1 MKTKLCAFLSVIL
14 ICLVVANLVVI
25 HKRAVYIEPRENLL
39 ATAPSV
45 EEIKIEEEPI
55 VYDGLTYD
63 ELVDK
68 INLSLHSTIENKG
81 DLFVSYSLE
90 VGVDPYLAVAIV
102 LHETGCKWECS
113 RLVKKCNNVGGQ
125 KGKPA
130 CNGGAY
136 KAYSTL
142 DEGIKGYLDNLSRNY
157 IQKGLLTPEQIGPKY
172 AASKSW
178 ATKIN
183 KYIKEI
189 KEK

>member
-1 MKTKLCAFLSVIL
+1 MKTKLCAFLLVIL
-14 ICLVVANLVVI
+14 MSLVVANIVII
-25 HKRAVYIEPRENLL
+25 HKKAVYVEPKENLL
-39 ATAPSV
+39 ATSSII
-45 EEIKIEEEPI
+45 EEMKIEEDPI

-68 INLSLHSTIENKG
+68 INLSLHSTISNKG

-90 VGVDPYLAVAIV
+90 VGVNPYLAVAIV

-113 RLVKKCNNVGGQ
+113 NLVKKCNNVGGQ
-125 KGKPA
+125 KGGPS
-130 CNGGAY
+130 CNGGSY
-136 KAYSTL
+136 KSYPSL
-142 DEGIKGYLDNLSRNY
+142 DEGIKGYIDNLSKNY

-172 AASKSW
+172 AASKTW